1 MKGGIFMKA
10 GYSTTSSGERLDDAD
25 IPIQWGHINW
35 KTVDRGINKLQA
47 RIAKAVRLKSNRCL
61 IQKGL

>member
-1 MKGGIFMKA
+1 MKGGKLMKA
-10 GYSTTSSGERLDDAD
+10 GYSTTPSGERLADAD

-35 KTVDRGINKLQA
+35 KTVDRGVNKLQT
-47 RIAKAVRLKSNRCL
+47 RIAKAVRLKPNRCP